1 MWCMCLL
8 CIILTR
14 IIYLLAYSHY
24 LWIPSFRFIATTR
37 YKLDYSSFGSQWNRY
52 IFIFRYS
59 EYFSYILLLLLYLT
73 AYKCS
78 SFVVDWQE
86 QRICIW
92 YFWPLCQTIIWF
104 MFYSFI
110 VLLVRLF
117 FKAVWDYF
125 RSCRYTFLFSC
136 TIMSIAN
143 NIFVLHNL

>member
-1 MWCMCLL
+1 M
-8 CIILTR
+8 
-14 IIYLLAYSHY
+14 AYSHY

-37 YKLDYSSFGSQWNRY
+37 YKLDYSSFGSQWNRC

-59 EYFSYILLLLLYLT
+59 EHFSYILLLLLYII

-86 QRICIW
+86 QRICAW

-110 VLLVRLF
+110 VLLVRLSSKPF
-117 FKAVWDYF
+117 EIISGHVDTLFCF
-125 RSCRYTFLFSC
+125 HLQSCRLQTIFLFC
-136 TIMSIAN
+136 ITYR
-143 NIFVLHNL
+143 